1 MNASKVSGQAR
12 ANGIP
17 FDGIA
22 GLNNAIIDVDQ
33 VCVGHD
39 WLSSG
44 NNEKGTWR
52 REREEDMHGDEAT
65 NGIESSSPRF

>member
-1 MNASKVSGQAR
+1 MSASKVRGQAR

-22 GLNNAIIDVDQ
+22 GPNNAIIDVDQ
-33 VCVGHD
+33 ICVGHD

-44 NNEKGTWR
+44 NNEKR

-65 NGIESSSPRF
+65 NGIESSSTRF